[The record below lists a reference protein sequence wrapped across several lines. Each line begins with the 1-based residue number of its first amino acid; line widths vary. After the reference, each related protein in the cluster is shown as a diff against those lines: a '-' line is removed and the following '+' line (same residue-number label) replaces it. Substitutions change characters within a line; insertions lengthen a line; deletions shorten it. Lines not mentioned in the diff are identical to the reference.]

1 MATIPEQV
9 FRMSCLEIIDSDF
22 ATGDV
27 GGDCQ
32 NRYAI
37 ALAVEQAIDQMK
49 VAGTTAAGSHRKAS
63 GKVSFSPR
71 RKSCGLLMP
80 QVNPID

>member
-1 MATIPEQV
+1 
-9 FRMSCLEIIDSDF
+9 
-22 ATGDV
+22 
-27 GGDCQ
+27 
-32 NRYAI
+32 
-37 ALAVEQAIDQMK
+37 MK
-49 VAGTTAAGSHRKAS
+49 VAGTTAAGAHRKAS